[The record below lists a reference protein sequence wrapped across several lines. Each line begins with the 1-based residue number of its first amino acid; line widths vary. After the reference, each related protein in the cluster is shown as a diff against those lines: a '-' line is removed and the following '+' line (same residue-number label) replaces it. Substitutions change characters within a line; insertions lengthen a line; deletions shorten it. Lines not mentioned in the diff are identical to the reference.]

1 MFIILTITISDLT
14 ADKKDG
20 EEVEVA
26 EKKSDEGDERK
37 KKNKSV
43 SESTK
48 ELQMDEMSV
57 MLEAESEDDTTLA
70 KPAVVETLPSQDYVS
85 EAISMWVIS

>member
-1 MFIILTITISDLT
+1 MFIILTITNSDLT

-48 ELQMDEMSV
+48 ELQMD
-57 MLEAESEDDTTLA
+57 
-70 KPAVVETLPSQDYVS
+70 
-85 EAISMWVIS
+85 